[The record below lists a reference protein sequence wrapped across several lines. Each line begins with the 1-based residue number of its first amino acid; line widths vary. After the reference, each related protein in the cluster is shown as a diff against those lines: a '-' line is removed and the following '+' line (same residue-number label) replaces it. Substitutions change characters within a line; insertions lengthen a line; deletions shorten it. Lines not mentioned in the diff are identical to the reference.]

1 MDRSYRGSLSYLE
14 SLRCVQSAGP
24 GIYLRGVMRNSNV
37 EALRLI
43 EEPTMNDGSFVVSS
57 PQGL

>member
-1 MDRSYRGSLSYLE
+1 
-14 SLRCVQSAGP
+14 VQSAGP